1 MIRDRFSENI
11 KKDMS
16 TEEWL
21 ICQDTYDPQENLKN
35 ESLFALSN
43 GYLGIR
49 GSFEEGT
56 RVTLPYLYV
65 NGVFDKSETFMRELA
80 ALPNWLGVRLYVEKE
95 LIGIENCEILEFSRV
110 LDMKHAV
117 LYKQYVLKDKKG
129 RVTKVEG
136 RRFVSRHNVH
146 RMAIELFV
154 TPVNYDGIIE
164 AENIIDG
171 TIVNFYDAP
180 RFKVKHMYLTANE
193 TLGEHGVYIES
204 ATRDR
209 HLHVGTGCVLE
220 AYKDGRPVM
229 RNRMFHAFGEQAVEF
244 GDVPVTEGE
253 TVRLVKYVSMYTERE
268 CPAYALHTTI
278 KEEVDHFMEDGLETE
293 LRFHENVYDAMWEEA
308 DVCFE
313 GDPELNRAVRF
324 NIFHLM
330 STGNETDDRVS
341 VGAKLLTGEEYGGH
355 AFWDIELFMLPFFS
369 YVFPK
374 MAQNMENY
382 RYYLLDAARENAK
395 KNGYKGAQYPW
406 ESADDGT
413 EQCPD
418 WTIEPDGT
426 CYRCYVAMYEHHVT
440 ADVAYGIYDYVRI
453 TKDLDFLYGRGAE
466 VLTETARFWASR
478 CEYVTEKD
486 RYEINQVTGPDEWHE
501 PVNNNLYT
509 NYFARWN
516 LRYVMSL
523 IRTMKE
529 ERPDDYEALMKKT
542 GLKEEELE
550 FWNTVQSKIYLPRKE
565 GTNLLEQFE
574 GYFQLK
580 DVVIDQYDENDWPIH
595 PEALKTC
602 KARETQILKQP
613 DVVLLLHL
621 LGEEF
626 ESELMKE
633 NYDYY
638 EKRTLHGSSLS
649 PSIYSVMGLKV
660 GDDSKAYRYLK
671 RAALIDLLNLQKNTR
686 EGIHAANAGG
696 VWQTIVFGFA
706 GVSIGKD
713 GILNVKPN
721 MPKEWSSLKFR
732 LHYDNAWLEIRT
744 DGNNQAEVRRLDGAP
759 VGIWINGEKK
769 EI

>member
-565 GTNLLEQFE
+565 GTNLLE
-574 GYFQLK
+574 
-580 DVVIDQYDENDWPIH
+580 
-595 PEALKTC
+595 
-602 KARETQILKQP
+602 
-613 DVVLLLHL
+613 
-621 LGEEF
+621 
-626 ESELMKE
+626 
-633 NYDYY
+633 
-638 EKRTLHGSSLS
+638 
-649 PSIYSVMGLKV
+649 
-660 GDDSKAYRYLK
+660 
-671 RAALIDLLNLQKNTR
+671 
-686 EGIHAANAGG
+686 
-696 VWQTIVFGFA
+696 
-706 GVSIGKD
+706 
-713 GILNVKPN
+713 
-721 MPKEWSSLKFR
+721 
-732 LHYDNAWLEIRT
+732 
-744 DGNNQAEVRRLDGAP
+744 
-759 VGIWINGEKK
+759 
-769 EI
+769 

>member
-478 CEYVTEKD
+478 CEYVAEKD

-542 GLKEEELE
+542 GLK
-550 FWNTVQSKIYLPRKE
+550 
-565 GTNLLEQFE
+565 
-574 GYFQLK
+574 
-580 DVVIDQYDENDWPIH
+580 
-595 PEALKTC
+595 
-602 KARETQILKQP
+602 
-613 DVVLLLHL
+613 
-621 LGEEF
+621 
-626 ESELMKE
+626 
-633 NYDYY
+633 
-638 EKRTLHGSSLS
+638 
-649 PSIYSVMGLKV
+649 
-660 GDDSKAYRYLK
+660 
-671 RAALIDLLNLQKNTR
+671 
-686 EGIHAANAGG
+686 
-696 VWQTIVFGFA
+696 
-706 GVSIGKD
+706 
-713 GILNVKPN
+713 
-721 MPKEWSSLKFR
+721 
-732 LHYDNAWLEIRT
+732 
-744 DGNNQAEVRRLDGAP
+744 
-759 VGIWINGEKK
+759 
-769 EI
+769 

>member
-478 CEYVTEKD
+478 CEYVAEKD

-550 FWNTVQSKIYLPRKE
+550 FWNTVQSKI
-565 GTNLLEQFE
+565 
-574 GYFQLK
+574 
-580 DVVIDQYDENDWPIH
+580 
-595 PEALKTC
+595 
-602 KARETQILKQP
+602 
-613 DVVLLLHL
+613 
-621 LGEEF
+621 
-626 ESELMKE
+626 
-633 NYDYY
+633 
-638 EKRTLHGSSLS
+638 
-649 PSIYSVMGLKV
+649 
-660 GDDSKAYRYLK
+660 
-671 RAALIDLLNLQKNTR
+671 
-686 EGIHAANAGG
+686 
-696 VWQTIVFGFA
+696 
-706 GVSIGKD
+706 
-713 GILNVKPN
+713 
-721 MPKEWSSLKFR
+721 
-732 LHYDNAWLEIRT
+732 
-744 DGNNQAEVRRLDGAP
+744 
-759 VGIWINGEKK
+759 
-769 EI
+769 

>member
-478 CEYVTEKD
+478 CEYVAEKD

-523 IRTMKE
+523 VRSFSSALRSRPGALLSSSGSGTSHSADEKDRT
-529 ERPDDYEALMKKT
+529 
-542 GLKEEELE
+542 
-550 FWNTVQSKIYLPRKE
+550 
-565 GTNLLEQFE
+565 
-574 GYFQLK
+574 
-580 DVVIDQYDENDWPIH
+580 
-595 PEALKTC
+595 
-602 KARETQILKQP
+602 
-613 DVVLLLHL
+613 
-621 LGEEF
+621 
-626 ESELMKE
+626 
-633 NYDYY
+633 
-638 EKRTLHGSSLS
+638 
-649 PSIYSVMGLKV
+649 
-660 GDDSKAYRYLK
+660 
-671 RAALIDLLNLQKNTR
+671 
-686 EGIHAANAGG
+686 
-696 VWQTIVFGFA
+696 
-706 GVSIGKD
+706 
-713 GILNVKPN
+713 
-721 MPKEWSSLKFR
+721 
-732 LHYDNAWLEIRT
+732 
-744 DGNNQAEVRRLDGAP
+744 
-759 VGIWINGEKK
+759 
-769 EI
+769 